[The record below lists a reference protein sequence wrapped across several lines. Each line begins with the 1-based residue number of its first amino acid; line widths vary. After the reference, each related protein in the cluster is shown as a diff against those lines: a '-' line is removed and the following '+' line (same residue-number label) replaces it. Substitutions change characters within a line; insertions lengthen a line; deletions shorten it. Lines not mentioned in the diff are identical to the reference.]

1 MTDKNR
7 DCNSTPV
14 EEIALDI
21 QLRHPDARIPT
32 KAHKTDNG
40 YDLYAVAMEYNE
52 EMDCYVYYTGISIKV
67 PVGYSLDVIPKSRH
81 RRTHCYMPNTPG
93 DVDPGYTGEILVN
106 YKPRLPRIVRHLL
119 LNIHKYI
126 SSCGF
131 NIFGYEGLT
140 HLINGLSLTEEGAA
154 PYGAG
159 EAVAQCYLTPH
170 PDIKFNVVA
179 KLPETE
185 RGEGGHGSTQTNNH

>member
-1 MTDKNR
+1 MEESKVSMNP
-7 DCNSTPV
+7 PV
-14 EEIALDI
+14 EGITLDI
-21 QLRHPDARIPT
+21 QLRHPDAKIPT
-32 KAHKTDNG
+32 KAHATDNG
-40 YDLYAVAMEYNE
+40 YDIYAVSVEYDE
-52 EMDCYVYYTGISIKV
+52 EMDCYVYHTGVSIKV

-81 RRTHCYMPNTPG
+81 RRTHSYMPNTPG

-106 YKPRLPRIVRHLL
+106 YKPRFPKFLRLA
-119 LNIHKYI
+119 LNYI
-126 SSCGF
+126 IEYIWEHRYVPIDLRSAKAKL
-131 NIFGYEGLT
+131 YLEG
-140 HLINGLSLTEEGAA
+140 NP

>member
-1 MTDKNR
+1 MEETKVSMNP
-7 DCNSTPV
+7 PV
-14 EEIALDI
+14 EGITLDI
-21 QLRHPDARIPT
+21 QLRHPDAKVPT

-40 YDLYAVAMEYNE
+40 YDLYAVSVEYDE
-52 EMDCYVYYTGISIKV
+52 DMDCYIYHTGVSIKV

-81 RRTHCYMPNTPG
+81 RKTNSYMPNTPG

-106 YKPRLPRIVRHLL
+106 YKPRLPRIIRNIILKIVNTLHLDTIL
-119 LNIHKYI
+119 ADI
-126 SSCGF
+126 SVESQP
-131 NIFGYEGLT
+131 
-140 HLINGLSLTEEGAA
+140 

-159 EAVAQCYLTPH
+159 EAIAQCYLTPH